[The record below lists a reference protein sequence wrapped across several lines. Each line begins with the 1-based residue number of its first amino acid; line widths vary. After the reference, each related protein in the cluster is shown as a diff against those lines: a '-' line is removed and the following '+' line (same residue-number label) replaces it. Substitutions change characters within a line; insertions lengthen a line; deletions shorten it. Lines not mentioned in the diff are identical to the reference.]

1 MVLSTVTTYLKDAVY
16 GQKHM
21 TGGPN
26 GEDNSDAHSGSINHR
41 EFARS
46 LRFLT
51 FLTLRGPLR
60 AAVLP
65 PGALRRPETEVC

>member
-1 MVLSTVTTYLKDAVY
+1 VVLSTVTTYLKDAVY

-46 LRFLT
+46 L
-51 FLTLRGPLR
+51 PQIPHIPDPQR
-60 AAVLP
+60 AAQSCCTSSWS
-65 PGALRRPETEVC
+65 AA